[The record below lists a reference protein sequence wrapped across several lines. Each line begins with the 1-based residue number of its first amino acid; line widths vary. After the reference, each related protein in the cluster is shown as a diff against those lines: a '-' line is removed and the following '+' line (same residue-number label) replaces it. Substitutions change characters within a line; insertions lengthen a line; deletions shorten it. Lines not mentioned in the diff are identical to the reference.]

1 MKKIVIFISSLFI
14 GLFIIF
20 IINSNNNIDAKDNKK
35 ETVKIVKKDTDTKE
49 LKKIKV
55 DIKGLVNNPGVYE
68 IDENSRVIDVINISG
83 GLMEGA
89 DTDSINLSKILKDED
104 VIVIYSIN
112 DYSKMEE
119 EFNKKIEYCNKD
131 NNDSCVT
138 ETISTNSIDSSDN
151 NIININIASIDEL
164 TTLPGIGEEKAK
176 KIVEYR
182 DTNGLFSSIEDIKNI
197 SGIGDNIFDKIKEL
211 ITI

>member
-1 MKKIVIFISSLFI
+1 MY
-14 GLFIIF
+14 
-20 IINSNNNIDAKDNKK
+20 
-35 ETVKIVKKDTDTKE
+35 T
-49 LKKIKV
+49 
-55 DIKGLVNNPGVYE
+55 
-68 IDENSRVIDVINISG
+68 
-83 GLMEGA
+83 
-89 DTDSINLSKILKDED
+89 
-104 VIVIYSIN
+104 
-112 DYSKMEE
+112 
-119 EFNKKIEYCNKD
+119 YCNKD